1 MTATKVGPVKRD
13 LHVCAAVIVLVAS
26 LTLAGAS
33 GAAAGSRLHGEPPA
47 TNHVLSHDGSKMIV
61 LRKRERR
68 RYYDVIDTRSG
79 ESRGLLERSFVTMTW
94 GEDSDTAYASARG
107 GEIHRLSFAAGAT
120 TVTPIALGGA
130 QGIPQG
136 GSPRVVLFPTSL
148 FPNSL
153 TRTLLARHGE
163 RLYRCTLDPAEDGSK
178 IGARCEVADADARHA
193 GNWLIA
199 TDGQIAART
208 VAAPS
213 GELVFQARTEDGAW
227 RPVFRYT
234 PGYTRLTTLGG
245 VQRDNTVWAL
255 SSRDRN
261 HTALVRLDIATGR
274 EEVFYE
280 HGHVEV
286 DSASVM
292 FGEAGVGMPLLAN
305 LFPGY
310 QEVVH
315 FEPRLEAGYAT
326 LRERLGE
333 PLRIDFRSADPGLR
347 FAVVEVQSP
356 EFYRRW
362 YLLDLEAKTA
372 RELSAAALAGYD
384 RPAAA
389 SRPVS
394 FPASDGLTLHG
405 YLTAPRRPADAG
417 PPPAVLMLHG
427 GPWERDLWP
436 APSTVRFLGSRGY
449 AVLQLNYRGS
459 TGYGSDFLE
468 AGTGALSGRLQR
480 DVLDAARWAIAEG
493 HVEEGRIALFGGS
506 FGGLLTLAT
515 LARHP
520 EAFRAGIAINPI
532 TDTVAF
538 WRREWRRDD
547 ARALWRTFLASRDL
561 PVAALARVSPVNN
574 VRNIDAPVMLLAGL
588 QDRRVPPE
596 HSFELFDLLRAAGKP
611 AELVEYRG
619 SGHNIWSGD
628 AESRDHIAGSIA
640 EFLDRHLAA
649 ERQ

>member
-1 MTATKVGPVKRD
+1 MKRD
-13 LHVCAAVIVLVAS
+13 LYVCAAVIGLAAS
-26 LTLAGAS
+26 LALAGPNA
-33 GAAAGSRLHGEPPA
+33 AAAGGRLHGEPPA
-47 TNHVLSHDGSKMIV
+47 TSYSLSLDGSKMIV

-68 RYYDVIDTRSG
+68 RYYDVVDTRSG

-94 GEDSDTAYASARG
+94 GEDSDTAYASVQG
-107 GEIHRLSFAAGAT
+107 GGLYRLSLAAGGT
-120 TVTPIALGGA
+120 TATPIVLTGE
-130 QGIPQG
+130 QGIAQA
-136 GSPRVVLFPTSL
+136 GSPRVVRFPT
-148 FPNSL
+148 P
-153 TRTLLARHGE
+153 LARALFARDGG
-163 RLYRCTLDPAEDGSK
+163 RLYRCTLEPAADELE
-178 IGARCEVADADARHA
+178 IAARCEVADADTRHA
-193 GNWLIA
+193 RNWLIA

-213 GELVFQARTEDGAW
+213 GELVFQARTEDEAW

-372 RELSAAALAGYD
+372 RVLSAAALAGYD

-459 TGYGSDFLE
+459 TGYGSDFLD

-493 HVEEGRIALFGGS
+493 HIEEGRIALFGGS

-574 VRNIDAPVMLLAGL
+574 VRNIDAPVMLLAGS

-611 AELVEYRG
+611 ADLVEYRG

-640 EFLDRHLAA
+640 RFLDRHLAA